1 MPYRGVIFDLGGV
14 VCGSPLHAI
23 AAFEQEHGI
32 AAGFVN
38 RVVVATAP
46 GGAWS
51 RLERGELDLAAFFP
65 AFEADCA
72 AAGQPIDAR
81 AMMARV
87 AEAATPRPVML
98 EAIRRLRAKGFR
110 VAALTNNWRSET
122 DATTELQIH
131 FDVVIESAKEG
142 LRKPDPR
149 IYRVACERLGVTP
162 EETIFLDDIGLNLK
176 SAKALG
182 MTTIKV
188 ADPDDALAEL
198 EDILGFELRG
208 RGGPVQ
214 RVSYRTPDGIVL
226 VGEAHGD
233 PTAPPVV
240 MLHGGG
246 QTRYAWGGTAA
257 ALAAAGRHVLNMDL
271 RGHGDSGWAP
281 DGDYSLEAFV
291 RDLVLVA
298 RELPHPPAVVGAS
311 LGGLTALL
319 AAGELAPEL
328 VFALVLVDIAPRM
341 DPVGVDRIIGFMTGN
356 PDGFATLEEAAD
368 AVARYLPHR
377 PRPKDL
383 RGLQKNLRFG
393 QDGRWR
399 WHWDPAFVTG
409 KQRPGASRDPERLE
423 RAAARLRIPVLLVR
437 GRMSDIVSEAGAQA
451 FLDLVPHAR
460 FVDVSDAGHMVAGD
474 QNDAFTDAV
483 VGFLAPERA
492 SSAPST

>member
-32 AAGFVN
+32 PVGFVN
-38 RVVVATAP
+38 HVVVSTSP
-46 GGAWS
+46 TGAWS
-51 RLERGELDLAAFFP
+51 RLERGELDLPRFFT

-72 AAGQPIDAR
+72 AAGHAVNAR
-81 AMMARV
+81 AMMLRV
-87 AEAATPRPVML
+87 TEAATPRPVMI
-98 EAIRRLRAKGFR
+98 EAIRRLRAKGYR
-110 VAALTNNWRSET
+110 VAALTNNWKT
-122 DATTELQIH
+122 DADAASNLQIH
-131 FDVVIESAKEG
+131 FDVVVESAKEG

-149 IYRVACERLGVTP
+149 IYRIACERLGVTP
-162 EETIFLDDIGLNLK
+162 EEAVFLDDIGLNLK

-198 EDILGFELRG
+198 EEILGFELRG
-208 RGGPVQ
+208 GGGPVQ
-214 RVSYRTPDGIVL
+214 RVTFRTPDGVVL

-233 PTAPPVV
+233 PTAPSVV

-257 ALAAAGRHVLNMDL
+257 ALAGAGRHVANMDL
-271 RGHGDSGWAP
+271 RGHGDSGWAR

-291 RDLVLVA
+291 RDLQVVA
-298 RELPHPPAVVGAS
+298 KELNHPPAVVGAS
-311 LGGLTALL
+311 LGGLAALL
-319 AAGELAPEL
+319 TAGEVAPEL
-328 VFALVLVDIAPRM
+328 VSALVLVDIAPRM

-356 PDGFATLEEAAD
+356 PDGFASLEEAAE
-368 AVARYLPHR
+368 AIAGYMPHR
-377 PRPKDL
+377 PRPTDL

-399 WHWDPAFVTG
+399 WHWDPVFMTG
-409 KQRPGASRDPERLE
+409 KQRPGPTRDPERLE
-423 RAAARLRIPVLLVR
+423 RAAKALRIPVLLVR
-437 GRMSDIVSEAGAQA
+437 GKLSDIVSEAGAKA
-451 FLDLVPHAR
+451 FLDIVPHAR

-474 QNDAFTDAV
+474 KNDVFTDAV
-483 VGFLAPERA
+483 VEFLGTSRG
-492 SSAPST
+492 

>member
-23 AAFEQEHGI
+23 AAFEQERGI
-32 AAGFVN
+32 PAGFVN
-38 RVVVATAP
+38 HVVVTTAP
-46 GGAWS
+46 HGAWS
-51 RLERGELDLAAFFP
+51 RLERGELDLPTFFA
-65 AFEADCA
+65 AFEADCT
-72 AAGQPIDAR
+72 AAGQGIDAR
-81 AMMARV
+81 AMMVRV
-87 AEAATPRPVML
+87 TEAATPRPVML
-98 EAIRRLRAKGFR
+98 EAIRRLRAKGYR
-110 VAALTNNWRSET
+110 VAALTNNWRTET
-122 DATTELQIH
+122 DTASGLQMH

-149 IYRVACERLGVTP
+149 IYRLACERLGVAP
-162 EETIFLDDIGLNLK
+162 EESVFLDDIGLNLK

-198 EDILGFELRG
+198 EEILGFELRG
-208 RGGPVQ
+208 DGGPVA
-214 RVSYRTPDGIVL
+214 RVTFRTPDGIVL
-226 VGEAHGD
+226 VGEGHGD
-233 PTAPPVV
+233 PTRSPVV

-257 ALAAAGRHVLNMDL
+257 ALAAAGRHAVNMDL

-281 DGDYSLEAFV
+281 DADYSLEAFV

-311 LGGLTALL
+311 LGGLAALL
-319 AAGELAPEL
+319 TAGEIAPEL
-328 VFALVLVDIAPRM
+328 VSALVLVDIAPRM
-341 DPVGVDRIIGFMTGN
+341 DPVGVERIVSFMTGN
-356 PDGFATLEEAAD
+356 PDGFGTLEEAAD
-368 AVARYLPHR
+368 AIAGYLPHR
-377 PRPKDL
+377 PRPRDL

-399 WHWDPAFVTG
+399 WHWDPTFMIG
-409 KQRPGASRDPERLE
+409 KQRPGATRDPERLE

-451 FLDLVPHAR
+451 FLDVVPHAR

-474 QNDAFTDAV
+474 KNDVFTDAV
-483 VGFLAPERA
+483 VGFLAAPRA
-492 SSAPST
+492 

>member
-23 AAFEQEHGI
+23 AAFEQECGI
-32 AAGFVN
+32 PAGFVN
-38 RVVVATAP
+38 HVVVSTAP
-46 GGAWS
+46 AGAWS
-51 RLERGELDLAAFFP
+51 RLERGELDLPSFFT
-65 AFEADCA
+65 AFEADCS
-72 AAGQPIDAR
+72 AAGQRVDAK
-81 AMMARV
+81 AMMLRV
-87 AEAATPRPVML
+87 SDAATPRPVML

-110 VAALTNNWRSET
+110 VAALTNNWRTET
-122 DATTELQIH
+122 DAASSLQAH
-131 FDVVIESAKEG
+131 FDVVVESAKEG

-149 IYRVACERLGVTP
+149 IYRLACERLGVAP
-162 EETIFLDDIGLNLK
+162 EEAVFLDDIGLNLK

-198 EDILGFELRG
+198 EEILGFELRG
-208 RGGPVQ
+208 DGGPVQ
-214 RVSYRTPDGIVL
+214 RVTFRTPDGIVL

-257 ALAAAGRHVLNMDL
+257 ALAAAGRYVVNMDL

-291 RDLVLVA
+291 RDLELVA

-311 LGGLTALL
+311 LGGLAALL
-319 AAGELAPEL
+319 TSGETAPSL
-328 VFALVLVDIAPRM
+328 VSALVLVDIAPRM
-341 DPVGVDRIIGFMTGN
+341 DPVGVERIVDFMTGN

-368 AVARYLPHR
+368 AIAGYMPHR

-399 WHWDPAFVTG
+399 WHWDPAFMMG
-409 KQRPGASRDPERLE
+409 KQRPGATRDPERLE
-423 RAAARLRIPVLLVR
+423 RAAAALQIPVMLVR
-437 GRMSDIVSEAGAQA
+437 GRMSDIVSEAGAEA
-451 FLDLVPHAR
+451 FLKVCPRAS

-474 QNDAFTDAV
+474 QNDVFTDAV
-483 VGFLAPERA
+483 VRFLVPSRA
-492 SSAPST
+492 

>member
-23 AAFEQEHGI
+23 AAFEQEQGI
-32 AAGFVN
+32 PSGFVN
-38 RVVVATAP
+38 HVVVTTAP

-51 RLERGELDLAAFFP
+51 RLERGELDLPAFFT
-65 AFEADCA
+65 AFEADCT
-72 AAGQPIDAR
+72 AAGQSVDAR

-110 VAALTNNWRSET
+110 VAALTNNWRTET
-122 DATTELQIH
+122 DATSELGTH
-131 FDVVIESAKEG
+131 FDVVVESAKEG

-149 IYRVACERLGVTP
+149 IYRLACERLGVSP
-162 EETIFLDDIGLNLK
+162 EEAVFLDDIGLNLK

-208 RGGPVQ
+208 EGGPVQ
-214 RVSYRTPDGIVL
+214 RVTYRTPDGIVL

-257 ALAAAGRHVLNMDL
+257 ALGAAGRHVVNMDL

-281 DGDYSLEAFV
+281 DADYSLEAFV
-291 RDLVLVA
+291 RDLVHVA

-311 LGGLTALL
+311 LGGLAALL
-319 AAGELAPEL
+319 TAGEVAPEL
-328 VFALVLVDIAPRM
+328 VSAIVLVDIAPRM
-341 DPVGVDRIIGFMTGN
+341 DPVGVERIVSFMTGN
-356 PDGFATLEEAAD
+356 PEGFATLEEAAD
-368 AVARYLPHR
+368 AIAGYLPHR
-377 PRPKDL
+377 PRPRDL

-399 WHWDPAFVTG
+399 WHWDPEFMTG
-409 KQRPGASRDPERLE
+409 KQRPAAGRDPARLE
-423 RAAARLRIPVLLVR
+423 AAARRLQIPVMLVR
-437 GRMSDIVSEAGAQA
+437 GRMSDIVSEEGAKA
-451 FLDLVPHAR
+451 FLDVVPHAG

-474 QNDAFTDAV
+474 RNDVFTDAV
-483 VGFLAPERA
+483 VRFLVPGGG
-492 SSAPST
+492 S

>member
-23 AAFEQEHGI
+23 AAFEQECGI
-32 AAGFVN
+32 PAGFVN
-38 RVVVATAP
+38 HVVVSTAP

-51 RLERGELDLAAFFP
+51 RLERGELDLASFFS
-65 AFEADCA
+65 AFEADCN
-72 AAGQPIDAR
+72 AAGQRVDAR
-81 AMMARV
+81 AMMLRV
-87 AEAATPRPVML
+87 GEAATPRPVML

-110 VAALTNNWRSET
+110 VAALTNNWRTET
-122 DATTELQIH
+122 DAASMLQAH
-131 FDVVIESAKEG
+131 FDVVVESAKEG

-149 IYRVACERLGVTP
+149 IYRLACERLGVTP
-162 EETIFLDDIGLNLK
+162 EEAVFLDDIGLNLK

-198 EDILGFELRG
+198 EEILGFELRG
-208 RGGPVQ
+208 DGGPVQ
-214 RVSYRTPDGIVL
+214 RVTYRTPDGIVL

-233 PTAPPVV
+233 PTARPVV
-240 MLHGGG
+240 LLHGGG

-257 ALAAAGRHVLNMDL
+257 VLAAAGRYVVNMDL

-291 RDLVLVA
+291 RDLELVA

-311 LGGLTALL
+311 LGGLAALL
-319 AAGELAPEL
+319 TSGETAPGL
-328 VFALVLVDIAPRM
+328 VSALVLVDIAPRM
-341 DPVGVDRIIGFMTGN
+341 DPVGVERIVDFMSGN
-356 PDGFATLEEAAD
+356 PDGFASLEEAAD
-368 AVARYLPHR
+368 AIAGYLPHR

-399 WHWDPAFVTG
+399 WHWDPAFMTG
-409 KQRPGASRDPERLE
+409 KQRPGATRDPERLE
-423 RAAARLRIPVLLVR
+423 RAASELRIPVLLVR
-437 GRMSDIVSEAGAQA
+437 GRMSDIVSEAGAAA
-451 FLDLVPHAR
+451 FLQVCPRAA

-474 QNDAFTDAV
+474 KNDVFTEAV
-483 VGFLAPERA
+483 VRFLVRP
-492 SSAPST
+492 

>member
-1 MPYRGVIFDLGGV
+1 MPMPYRGVIFDLGGV

-32 AAGFVN
+32 PAGFVN
-38 RVVVATAP
+38 HVVVTTAP
-46 GGAWS
+46 SGAWS
-51 RLERGELDLAAFFP
+51 RLERGELDLVRFFE
-65 AFEADCA
+65 AFETDCA
-72 AAGQPIDAR
+72 AAGQRIDAR
-81 AMMARV
+81 AMMGRV

-98 EAIRRLRAKGFR
+98 EAIRRLREKGFR
-110 VAALTNNWRSET
+110 VAALTNNWRTET
-122 DATTELQIH
+122 DAASALQTH
-131 FDVVIESAKEG
+131 FDVVVESAKEG

-149 IYRVACERLGVTP
+149 IYRLACERLGVTP
-162 EETIFLDDIGLNLK
+162 EEAVFLDDIGLNLK
-176 SAKALG
+176 SARALG

-188 ADPDDALAEL
+188 ADPDDALVEL
-198 EDILGFELRG
+198 EEILGFELRG
-208 RGGPVQ
+208 DGGPVQ
-214 RVSYRTPDGIVL
+214 RVTYRTPDGIVL
-226 VGEAHGD
+226 VAEAHGD

-257 ALAAAGRHVLNMDL
+257 ALASAGRYVVNMDL

-291 RDLVLVA
+291 RDLALVA
-298 RELPHPPAVVGAS
+298 RELGRPPAVVGAS
-311 LGGLTALL
+311 LGGLAALL
-319 AAGELAPEL
+319 TAGEAAPEL
-328 VFALVLVDIAPRM
+328 VSALVLVDIAPRM
-341 DPVGVDRIIGFMTGN
+341 DPVGVERIVSFMTGN

-368 AVARYLPHR
+368 AIAGYLPHR

-399 WHWDPAFVTG
+399 WHWDPVFITG

-437 GRMSDIVSEAGAQA
+437 GRMSDIVSETGAQA
-451 FLDLVPHAR
+451 FLDVCPGAR
-460 FVDVSDAGHMVAGD
+460 LVDVSDAGHMVAGD
-474 QNDAFTDAV
+474 RNDLFTDAV
-483 VGFLAPERA
+483 VDFLVRG
-492 SSAPST
+492 

>member
-1 MPYRGVIFDLGGV
+1 MPHRGVIFDLGGV

-23 AAFEQEHGI
+23 AAFEQAHGI
-32 AAGFVN
+32 PAGFVN
-38 RVVVATAP
+38 HVVVTTAP
-46 GGAWS
+46 TGAWS
-51 RLERGELDLAAFFP
+51 RLERGELDLPAFFS
-65 AFEADCA
+65 AFEQDCDTS
-72 AAGQPIDAR
+72 GHRIDAR

-87 AEAATPRPVML
+87 AEAGTPRPAML
-98 EAIRRLRAKGFR
+98 EAIRRLRAKGYR
-110 VAALTNNWRSET
+110 VAALTNNWRTET
-122 DATTELQIH
+122 DAASTLQQH
-131 FDVVIESAKEG
+131 FDVVVESVKEG

-149 IYRVACERLGVTP
+149 IYRLACERLGVTP
-162 EETIFLDDIGLNLK
+162 EEAVFLYDIGLNLK

-188 ADPDDALAEL
+188 ADPDDALQAL
-198 EDILGFELRG
+198 EEILGFELRG
-208 RGGPVQ
+208 DGGPVQ
-214 RVSYRTPDGIVL
+214 RVTYRTPDGIVL

-257 ALAAAGRHVLNMDL
+257 ALAAAGRCVVNMDL
-271 RGHGDSGWAP
+271 RGHGDSGWAR

-291 RDLVLVA
+291 RDLALVA

-311 LGGLTALL
+311 LGGLAALL
-319 AAGELAPEL
+319 AAGEIAPDL
-328 VFALVLVDIAPRM
+328 VSALVLVDIAPRM
-341 DPVGVDRIIGFMTGN
+341 DPVGVDRIVDFMTGN

-368 AVARYLPHR
+368 AVAGYMPHR

-399 WHWDPAFVTG
+399 WHWDPAFITG
-409 KQRPGASRDPERLE
+409 KQRPGATRDPERLE
-423 RAAARLRIPVLLVR
+423 RAAARLNIPVLLVR

-451 FLDLVPHAR
+451 FLDIVPHAR

-474 QNDAFTDAV
+474 KNDAFTDALVEFV
-483 VGFLAPERA
+483 VRH
-492 SSAPST
+492 TV

>member
-23 AAFEQEHGI
+23 AAFEQERGI
-32 AAGFVN
+32 PAGFVN
-38 RVVVATAP
+38 HVVVATAP
-46 GGAWS
+46 HGAWS
-51 RLERGELDLAAFFP
+51 RLERGELGLPDFFA

-72 AAGQPIDAR
+72 AAGQGVDAR
-81 AMMARV
+81 AMMAQV
-87 AEAATPRPVML
+87 MEAATPRPVML
-98 EAIRRLRAKGFR
+98 EAIRRLRAKGYR
-110 VAALTNNWRSET
+110 VAALTNNWRTET
-122 DATTELQIH
+122 DAASELQTH

-149 IYRVACERLGVTP
+149 IYRLACERLGVAP
-162 EETIFLDDIGLNLK
+162 EESVFLDDIGLNLK

-188 ADPDDALAEL
+188 ADPDDALAAL
-198 EDILGFELRG
+198 EAILGFELRG
-208 RGGPVQ
+208 DGGPVA
-214 RVSYRTPDGIVL
+214 RITFRTPEGIVL
-226 VGEAHGD
+226 VGESHGD
-233 PTAPPVV
+233 PTRPPVV

-257 ALAAAGRHVLNMDL
+257 ALAAAGWHAVNMDL

-291 RDLVLVA
+291 RDLELVA

-311 LGGLTALL
+311 LGGLAALL
-319 AAGELAPEL
+319 TAGEVAPAL
-328 VFALVLVDIAPRM
+328 VSALVLVDIAPRM
-341 DPVGVDRIIGFMTGN
+341 DPVGVERIVSFMTGN

-368 AVARYLPHR
+368 AIAGYLPHR

-399 WHWDPAFVTG
+399 WHWDPAFMTG

-423 RAAARLRIPVLLVR
+423 RAARRLRIPVLLVR

-451 FLDLVPHAR
+451 FLEVAPHAR

-474 QNDAFTDAV
+474 NNDVFTDAV
-483 VGFLAPERA
+483 VGFLGGARG
-492 SSAPST
+492 